1 MSTSESRSQV
11 AAAYEAWDAAF
22 NRGDAKAVAAAY
34 LQDAKFL
41 PATHAVL
48 SGPAEIEEFFAG
60 LFANGVAGHALR
72 VIEVGG
78 DGKLVYGAA
87 HWTATAKG
95 ADGAPQEIGGTATH
109 IFERQGDGG
118 LKLKL
123 HTFN

>member
-1 MSTSESRSQV
+1 MNELTSS
-11 AAAYEAWDAAF
+11 AGEAEARV
-22 NRGDAKAVAAAY
+22 NK
-34 LQDAKFL
+34 LQAM
-41 PATHAVL
+41 
-48 SGPAEIEEFFAG
+48 AG
-60 LFANGVAGHALR
+60 EVHALR